1 VAIEAE
7 AVTQVPLVLPKA
19 PDVSLDDAMQSRAP
33 RYHGIH
39 RAYPDLDRC
48 GRPADPFLLWWA
60 VLYVLSRLA
69 RYEPRVWD
77 RIISVGQSA
86 NTVAV
91 EYLLDEA
98 QVAIPELSIAAIE
111 RAAA

>member
-1 VAIEAE
+1 VAVEAE

-19 PDVSLDDAMQSRAP
+19 PNISTEDAIQSRAP
-33 RYHGIH
+33 QYHSIY
-39 RAYPDLDRC
+39 RAYPDLDDC

-69 RYEPRVWD
+69 RYEPRVWE

-86 NTVAV
+86 DTVAV

-98 QVAIPELSIAAIE
+98 QVAIPELAIAAIE